1 MPNRVTI
8 SLPDELWYKL
18 VDVQAFKQKQILSS
32 VSMSDVIVDI
42 LRSTVAQSP
51 YYQGILSGKFA
62 PEEERAPSMKERMSN
77 LNGEPSCQI
86 PRR

>member
-1 MPNRVTI
+1 VTNRLTI

-32 VSMSDVIVDI
+32 VSMSDVIVEI
-42 LRSTVAQSP
+42 LRSTVEHSP
-51 YYQGILSGKFA
+51 YYQGMLSGKFT
-62 PEEERAPSMKERMSN
+62 PEGERAPSMKERMSS
-77 LNGEPSCQI
+77 LDGEPSCQI

>member
-1 MPNRVTI
+1 VPNRVTI

-42 LRSTVAQSP
+42 LRSTVEQSP
-51 YYQGILSGKFA
+51 YYQGILSG
-62 PEEERAPSMKERMSN
+62 ES
-77 LNGEPSCQI
+77 
-86 PRR
+86 